1 MLIDVTTDDRTAA
14 FANFVSGESSLCKA
28 VSMSKFHIVS
38 KGVEI
43 EKGRFAGT
51 SMI

>member
-1 MLIDVTTDDRTAA
+1 MIDRRTDDRTAA
-14 FANFVSGESSLCKA
+14 FASFVSGENSLCKA

-38 KGVEI
+38 KRVEI
-43 EKGRFAGT
+43 EKGCFTGA